1 MKTIETLTILS
12 NLSGVS
18 GDETEVR
25 DYLSDLL
32 AKGRFETRVDSIGNL
47 LVRKGQGRQK
57 SKRIMLAAHMDEVGL
72 MIMDFEKNGL
82 LRFKAVGGIDS
93 RVLVAKRLLVG
104 MHELPGVIGSK
115 PIHLQKQG
123 EQNKPFRDNELYIDC
138 GFKNREEASD
148 YLRIGEYATF
158 AVKCRVISKNALRGK
173 AFDNRV
179 GCLVLLSLLLEENG
193 LSFDAAFTVQE
204 EVGTRG
210 AQIAAYTMEP
220 DLALVVEATAASDTP
235 GTEQELS
242 STILGQ
248 GPAISLM
255 DSTVMVDRQLRT
267 GLVRAADKAKVCY
280 QYRRFTAAGTDGGA
294 IAYSRSGVKT
304 AVLSVP
310 CRYIHSPHSILFQS
324 DLQATIDLVR
334 SWLEEQQ

>member
-1 MKTIETLTILS
+1 MKTIETLTVLS

-25 DYLSDLL
+25 DYLSDRL

-47 LVRKGQGRQK
+47 LVRKGRQK

-104 MHELPGVIGSK
+104 MHELPGVIGIK

-123 EQNKPFRDNELYIDC
+123 EQNKPYRENELYIDC

-158 AVKCRVISKNALRGK
+158 DVKCMAISKNALRGK

-179 GCLVLLSLLLEENG
+179 GCLVLLSLLLEENE

-220 DLALVVEATAASDTP
+220 DRALVVEATAASDTP
-235 GTEQELS
+235 ETEQELS

-255 DSTVMVDRQLRT
+255 DSTVMVDRQLRAE
-267 GLVRAADKAKVCY
+267 LVMAADKAGVCY
-280 QYRRFTAAGTDGGA
+280 QYRRFTAAATEGGA
-294 IAYSRSGVKT
+294 IAYSRCGVKT

-310 CRYIHSPHSILFQS
+310 CRYIHSPHSILYQS

-334 SWLEEQQ
+334 SWLEVQQ

>member
-25 DYLSDLL
+25 YYLSDLL

>member
-25 DYLSDLL
+25 DYLSDRL

-47 LVRKGQGRQK
+47 LVRKGRQK

-93 RVLVAKRLLVG
+93 RVLVAKRVLVG

>member
-25 DYLSDLL
+25 DYLSDRL

-47 LVRKGQGRQK
+47 LVRKGRQK

>member
-1 MKTIETLTILS
+1 
-12 NLSGVS
+12 
-18 GDETEVR
+18 
-25 DYLSDLL
+25 
-32 AKGRFETRVDSIGNL
+32 
-47 LVRKGQGRQK
+47 
-57 SKRIMLAAHMDEVGL
+57 MLAAHMDEVGL

>member
-1 MKTIETLTILS
+1 MKIKETLAELS
-12 NLSGVS
+12 NLRGVS
-18 GDETEVR
+18 GAEAEVR
-25 DYLSDLL
+25 SYLSDRL
-32 AKGRFETRVDSIGNL
+32 AKGRFEARVDSIGNL
-47 LVRKGQGRQK
+47 LVRKGHKKG
-57 SKRIMLAAHMDEVGL
+57 KRIMLAAHMDEVGL
-72 MIMDFEKNGL
+72 MIMDFEKSGL

-115 PIHLQKQG
+115 PIHLQKPG
-123 EQNKPFRDNELYIDC
+123 EQDKPYRENALYIDC
-138 GFKNREEASD
+138 GFKNSEEASD
-148 YLRIGEYATF
+148 YLTIGAYATF
-158 AVKCRVISKNALRGK
+158 DVKCAAISKNALRGK
-173 AFDNRV
+173 AFDDRA
-179 GCLVLLSLLLEENG
+179 GCLVLLNLLLEENG
-193 LSFDAAFTVQE
+193 LAFDAAFTVQE

-220 DLALVVEATAASDTP
+220 DRALVVEATAASDTP
-235 GTEQELS
+235 ETEQELS

-255 DSTVMVDRQLRT
+255 DSTIMVDRQLRAE
-267 GLVRAADKAKVCY
+267 LAMAADKAGVCY

-304 AVLSVP
+304 AVLSIP
-310 CRYIHSPHSILFQS
+310 CRYIHSPHSILYAS
-324 DLQATIDLVR
+324 DLQSTIDLVR